1 METTLQEKKQHKKH
15 HDNKQVHLKVHGMS
29 CTNCALGVERYLSRK
44 GIEAPKVDFA
54 SGDVVFN
61 LPGDVSLES
70 IIEGIRK
77 LGYEVQPADGEPA
90 KNTKTDPLLVRLAIA
105 WLFTLPLLAAMFL
118 PYAWLHNPYVQLGL
132 TLPVFAIGIRQ
143 LGRSAWNSVKS
154 GVANMDV
161 LILTGAT
168 AALIYSLYG
177 LLTGGGHD
185 YMFFETTASI
195 ISIVLLG
202 SYMEHKAVKQTTTAV
217 DELTRLQKSKA
228 KRLVTNEEGR
238 QVVEEVPAD
247 SLAPGDVVLLAVGDV
262 VPADGEVIEG
272 AGATNEALISGES
285 LPVEKQTGDRLIAGT
300 EVVDGAFRMEVRQA
314 AGQTVLSQIIE
325 MVRQAQARKPGIQR
339 LADRV
344 SAVFVPAVILIALIT
359 FGVNHWGVGLSLSES
374 ITRAIAVLVISC
386 PCAMGLAVPT
396 AVTVALGRA
405 AKAGILLRGADTLE
419 RLQSVRYV
427 LFDKTGT
434 LTTGDFEVKQIDTFG
449 ADAGFVRRLLLAM
462 EQPSSHPVARALTRR
477 LQAEGIEP
485 FPLQSLNEVK
495 GVGMEAQDA
504 DGNHY
509 RLGSF
514 RLLSEEEQARLKQTY
529 DLFLLCNDVL
539 IAAVAIED
547 RVKPYASELMD
558 YLHRRGMRTILI
570 SGDKEHKCRQL
581 ARQVGIDEVYAE
593 QTPEQKLQMV
603 EKLAAK
609 SQVAMVGDG
618 INDAPALSR
627 AHVGISLS
635 NATQVAIHAAQIIL
649 LDGKLQHLQ
658 AAFEIGARTVRVMKQ
673 NLFWAFFYNVLAIP
687 IAAAGWLSPIV
698 AALAMACSDVIVVFN
713 SLRLRWM
720 KFDK

>member
-1 METTLQEKKQHKKH
+1 METAVREKKQSKQAGAAT
-15 HDNKQVHLKVHGMS
+15 QVHLKVSGMS

-44 GIEAPKVDFA
+44 GVEQPKVDFA
-54 SGDVVFN
+54 SGDVIFY
-61 LPGDVSLES
+61 LPEGVALES
-70 IIEGIRK
+70 LMEGIRK
-77 LGYEVQPADGEPA
+77 LGYEVQPAAEAHAPA
-90 KNTKTDPLLVRLAIA
+90 GGMDPLLRQLIIA
-105 WLFTLPLLAAMFL
+105 WAFTLPLLLAMVL

-132 TLPVFAIGIRQ
+132 SLPVFAIGVHRF
-143 LGRSAWNSVKS
+143 GRSAWHSVRS

-168 AALIYSLYG
+168 AALVYSIYG
-177 LLTGGGHD
+177 LWINGGHD
-185 YMFFETTASI
+185 YMFFETAASI

-202 SYMEHKAVKQTTTAV
+202 NYMEHRAVKQTTSAV
-217 DELTRLQKSKA
+217 DELTQLQKATA
-228 KRLVTNEEGR
+228 KRLVVHPSGR

-247 SLAPGDVVLLAVGDV
+247 SLTTGDVVLLAPGDV
-262 VPADGEVIEG
+262 VPADGEVVEG
-272 AGATNEALISGES
+272 AGAVNEALISGES
-285 LPVEKQTGDRLIAGT
+285 LPVEKQAGDHLMAGT
-300 EVVDGAFRMEVRQA
+300 EVVDGAFRMQVQQA
-314 AGQTVLSQIIE
+314 AGQTVLSQIIDL
-325 MVRQAQARKPGIQR
+325 VRQAQARKPSIQR

-344 SAVFVPAVILIALIT
+344 SAVFVPAVILIALLT
-359 FGVNHWGVGLSLSES
+359 FAANYWVAALPLSDS

-419 RLQSVRYV
+419 RLQRIQYV

-449 ADAGFVRRLLLAM
+449 AEPGFVRRLLLAM
-462 EQPSSHPVARALTRR
+462 EQPSSHPIARALTRR
-477 LQAEGIEP
+477 LQHEGIEP
-485 FPLQSLNEVK
+485 FPLHSLREVK
-495 GVGMEAQDA
+495 GVGMEAEDEN
-504 DGNHY
+504 GNSY

-514 RLLSEEEQARLKQTY
+514 RLLNDEDQARYKQTY

-547 RVKPYASELMD
+547 QVKPYAPALMQ
-558 YLHRRGMRTILI
+558 YLHKRGIRTVLV
-570 SGDKEHKCRQL
+570 SGDKEHKCRRL
-581 ARQVGIDEVYAE
+581 AQQVGIDEVYAE
-593 QTPEQKLQMV
+593 QTPEQKLQKV
-603 EKLAAK
+603 ESLAAK
-609 SQVAMVGDG
+609 ARVAMVGDG

-635 NATQVAIHAAQIIL
+635 NATQVAINAAQVIL
-649 LDGKLQHLQ
+649 LDGDLRHLQ
-658 AAFEIGARTVRVMKQ
+658 TAFEVGAHTVRVMKQ

-687 IAAAGWLSPIV
+687 VAAMGWLSPMV

-720 KFDK
+720 KLD

>member
-1 METTLQEKKQHKKH
+1 METAVREKKQSKQAGAAT
-15 HDNKQVHLKVHGMS
+15 QVHLKVSGMS

-44 GIEAPKVDFA
+44 GVEQPKVDFA
-54 SGDVVFN
+54 SGDVIFY
-61 LPGDVSLES
+61 LPEGVALES
-70 IIEGIRK
+70 LMEGIRK
-77 LGYEVQPADGEPA
+77 LGYEVQPAAEAHAPA
-90 KNTKTDPLLVRLAIA
+90 GGMDPLLRQLIIA
-105 WLFTLPLLAAMFL
+105 WAFTLPLLLAMVL

-132 TLPVFAIGIRQ
+132 SLPVFAIGVHRF
-143 LGRSAWNSVKS
+143 GRSAWHSVRS

-168 AALIYSLYG
+168 AALVYSIYG
-177 LLTGGGHD
+177 LWINGGHD
-185 YMFFETTASI
+185 YMFFETAASI

-202 SYMEHKAVKQTTTAV
+202 NYMEHRAVKQTTSAV
-217 DELTRLQKSKA
+217 DELTQLQKATA
-228 KRLVTNEEGR
+228 KRLVVHPSGR

-247 SLAPGDVVLLAVGDV
+247 SLTAGDVVLLAPGDV
-262 VPADGEVIEG
+262 VPADGEVVEG
-272 AGATNEALISGES
+272 AGAVNEALMSGES
-285 LPVEKQTGDRLIAGT
+285 LPVEKQAGDHLMAGT
-300 EVVDGAFRMEVRQA
+300 EVVDGAFRMQVQQA
-314 AGQTVLSQIIE
+314 AGQTVLSQIIDL
-325 MVRQAQARKPGIQR
+325 VRQAQARKPSIQR

-344 SAVFVPAVILIALIT
+344 SAVFVPAVILIALLT
-359 FGVNHWGVGLSLSES
+359 FAANYWVAALPLSDS

-419 RLQSVRYV
+419 RLQRIQYV

-449 ADAGFVRRLLLAM
+449 AEPGFVRRLLLAM
-462 EQPSSHPVARALTRR
+462 EQPSSHPIARALTRR
-477 LQAEGIEP
+477 LQHEGIEP
-485 FPLQSLNEVK
+485 FPLHSLREVK
-495 GVGMEAQDA
+495 GVGMEAEDEK
-504 DGNHY
+504 GNRY

-514 RLLSEEEQARLKQTY
+514 RLLNDEDQARYKQTY

-547 RVKPYASELMD
+547 QVKPYAPALMQ
-558 YLHRRGMRTILI
+558 YLHKRGIRTVLV
-570 SGDKEHKCRQL
+570 SGDKEHKCRRL
-581 ARQVGIDEVYAE
+581 AQQVGIDEVYAE
-593 QTPEQKLQMV
+593 QTPEQKLQKV
-603 EKLAAK
+603 ESLAAK
-609 SQVAMVGDG
+609 ARVAMVGDG

-635 NATQVAIHAAQIIL
+635 NATQVAINAAQVIL
-649 LDGKLQHLQ
+649 LDGDLRHLQ
-658 AAFEIGARTVRVMKQ
+658 TAFEVGAHTVRVMKQ

-687 IAAAGWLSPIV
+687 VAAVGWLSPMV

-720 KFDK
+720 KFD

>member
-1 METTLQEKKQHKKH
+1 METAVREKKQSKQAGAAT
-15 HDNKQVHLKVHGMS
+15 QVHLKVSGMS

-44 GIEAPKVDFA
+44 GVEQPKVDFA
-54 SGDVVFN
+54 SGDVIFY
-61 LPGDVSLES
+61 LPEGVALES
-70 IIEGIRK
+70 LMEGIRK
-77 LGYEVQPADGEPA
+77 LGYEVQPAAEAHASAGGM
-90 KNTKTDPLLVRLAIA
+90 DPLLRQLIIA
-105 WLFTLPLLAAMFL
+105 WAFTLPLLLAMVL

-132 TLPVFAIGIRQ
+132 SLPVFAIGVHRF
-143 LGRSAWNSVKS
+143 GRSAWHSVRS

-168 AALIYSLYG
+168 AALVYSIYG
-177 LLTGGGHD
+177 LWINGGHD
-185 YMFFETTASI
+185 YMFFETAASI

-202 SYMEHKAVKQTTTAV
+202 NYMEHRAVKQTTSAV
-217 DELTRLQKSKA
+217 DELTQLQKATA
-228 KRLVTNEEGR
+228 KRLVVHPSGR

-247 SLAPGDVVLLAVGDV
+247 SLTAGDVVLLAPGDV
-262 VPADGEVIEG
+262 VPADGEVVEG
-272 AGATNEALISGES
+272 AGAVNEALISGES
-285 LPVEKQTGDRLIAGT
+285 LPVEKQAGDHLMAGT
-300 EVVDGAFRMEVRQA
+300 EVVDGAFRMQVQQA
-314 AGQTVLSQIIE
+314 AGQTVLSQIIDL
-325 MVRQAQARKPGIQR
+325 VRQAQARKPSIQR

-344 SAVFVPAVILIALIT
+344 SAVFVPAVILIALLT
-359 FGVNHWGVGLSLSES
+359 FAANYWVAALPLSDS

-419 RLQSVRYV
+419 RLQRIQYV

-449 ADAGFVRRLLLAM
+449 AEPGFVRRLLLAM
-462 EQPSSHPVARALTRR
+462 EQPSSHPIARALTRR
-477 LQAEGIEP
+477 LQHEGIEP
-485 FPLQSLNEVK
+485 FPLHSLREVK
-495 GVGMEAQDA
+495 GVGMEAEDEK
-504 DGNHY
+504 GNRY

-514 RLLSEEEQARLKQTY
+514 RLLNDEDQARYKQTY

-547 RVKPYASELMD
+547 QVKPYAPALMQ
-558 YLHRRGMRTILI
+558 YLHKRGIRTVLV
-570 SGDKEHKCRQL
+570 SGDKEHKCRRL
-581 ARQVGIDEVYAE
+581 AQQVGIDEVYAE
-593 QTPEQKLQMV
+593 QTPEQKLQKV
-603 EKLAAK
+603 ESLAAK
-609 SQVAMVGDG
+609 ARVAMVGDG

-635 NATQVAIHAAQIIL
+635 NATQVAINAAQVIL
-649 LDGKLQHLQ
+649 LDGDLRHLQ
-658 AAFEIGARTVRVMKQ
+658 TAFEVGAHTVRVMKQ

-687 IAAAGWLSPIV
+687 VAAVGWLSPMV

-720 KFDK
+720 KFD

>member
-1 METTLQEKKQHKKH
+1 METAVREKKQSKQAGAAT
-15 HDNKQVHLKVHGMS
+15 QVHLKVSGMS

-44 GIEAPKVDFA
+44 GVEQPKVDFA
-54 SGDVVFN
+54 SGDVIFY
-61 LPGDVSLES
+61 LPEGVALES
-70 IIEGIRK
+70 LMEGIRK
-77 LGYEVQPADGEPA
+77 LGYEVQPAAEAHAPA
-90 KNTKTDPLLVRLAIA
+90 GGMDPLLRQLIIA
-105 WLFTLPLLAAMFL
+105 WAFTLPLLLAMVL

-132 TLPVFAIGIRQ
+132 SLPVFAIGVHRF
-143 LGRSAWNSVKS
+143 GRSAWHSVRS

-168 AALIYSLYG
+168 AALVYSIYG
-177 LLTGGGHD
+177 LWISGGHD
-185 YMFFETTASI
+185 YMFFETAASI

-202 SYMEHKAVKQTTTAV
+202 NYMEHRAVKQTTSAV
-217 DELTRLQKSKA
+217 DELTQLQKATA
-228 KRLVTNEEGR
+228 KRLVVHPSGR

-247 SLAPGDVVLLAVGDV
+247 SLTAGDVVLLAPGDV
-262 VPADGEVIEG
+262 VPADGEVVEG
-272 AGATNEALISGES
+272 AGAVNEALISGES
-285 LPVEKQTGDRLIAGT
+285 LPVEKQAGDHLMAGT
-300 EVVDGAFRMEVRQA
+300 EVVDGAFRMQVQQA
-314 AGQTVLSQIIE
+314 AGQTVLSQIIDL
-325 MVRQAQARKPGIQR
+325 VRQAQARKPSIQR

-344 SAVFVPAVILIALIT
+344 SAVFVPAVILIALLT
-359 FGVNHWGVGLSLSES
+359 FAANYWVAALPLSDS

-419 RLQSVRYV
+419 RLQRIQYV

-449 ADAGFVRRLLLAM
+449 AEPGFVRRLLLAM
-462 EQPSSHPVARALTRR
+462 EQPSSHPIARALTRR
-477 LQAEGIEP
+477 LQHEGIEP
-485 FPLQSLNEVK
+485 FPLHSLREVK
-495 GVGMEAQDA
+495 GVGMEAEDEK
-504 DGNHY
+504 GNRY

-514 RLLSEEEQARLKQTY
+514 RLLNDEDQARYKQTY

-547 RVKPYASELMD
+547 QVKPYAPALMQ
-558 YLHRRGMRTILI
+558 YLHKRGIRTVLV
-570 SGDKEHKCRQL
+570 SGDKEHKCRRL
-581 ARQVGIDEVYAE
+581 AQQVGIDEVYAE
-593 QTPEQKLQMV
+593 QTPEQKLQKV
-603 EKLAAK
+603 ESLAAK
-609 SQVAMVGDG
+609 ARVAMVGDG

-635 NATQVAIHAAQIIL
+635 NATQVAINAAQVIL
-649 LDGKLQHLQ
+649 LDGDLRHLQ
-658 AAFEIGARTVRVMKQ
+658 TAFEVGAHTVRVMKQ

-687 IAAAGWLSPIV
+687 VAAVGWLSPMV

-720 KFDK
+720 KFD